1 MLWCLQDRGLQK
13 EEKPPLPLKRLPRR
27 KETNKTSVDNV
38 GIRQPVRDLTSSKAC
53 APESSDGKSK
63 VVEPHSL
70 PASSQ
75 RMTNLYQESPEK
87 GSFAREER
95 KISVVGSPNFVYLNA
110 ANSSSVEVLPH
121 VYATVDPSK
130 MKKNRQQAEMASD
143 SALVHTRR
151 KSKSSDSILSGSP
164 SSPPKYTHFGAFAAN
179 NDDSKALD
187 DTFFPIIP
195 PQKPRSERV
204 SLANTVSP
212 SDYGEGK
219 AEFVTVAPELP
230 AKKGSYT
237 GQVEILERTLSE
249 MSNVSWEGE
258 KKDDD
263 SAT

>member
-1 MLWCLQDRGLQK
+1 MLWCLQDQGLQK
-13 EEKPPLPLKRLPRR
+13 EEKPPLPLKRLQRG
-27 KETNKTSVDNV
+27 KETNDPSVYNV
-38 GIRQPVRDLTSSKAC
+38 GIRKPVCDLTSSKAC
-53 APESSDGKSK
+53 APESSDGKSTM
-63 VVEPHSL
+63 VEPHSL

-95 KISVVGSPNFVYLNA
+95 KMSVVGSPNFVYLNA

-121 VYATVDPSK
+121 VYATVDPRK
-130 MKKNRQQAEMASD
+130 KKKNRQQAERASG

-164 SSPPKYTHFGAFAAN
+164 SSPPTYTHFGAFAAN
-179 NDDSKALD
+179 TDDSKAVD

-204 SLANTVSP
+204 SLASTVSP

-219 AEFVTVAPELP
+219 AEFTTVAPELP
-230 AKKGSYT
+230 AKKGSYA

-258 KKDDD
+258 
-263 SAT
+263 